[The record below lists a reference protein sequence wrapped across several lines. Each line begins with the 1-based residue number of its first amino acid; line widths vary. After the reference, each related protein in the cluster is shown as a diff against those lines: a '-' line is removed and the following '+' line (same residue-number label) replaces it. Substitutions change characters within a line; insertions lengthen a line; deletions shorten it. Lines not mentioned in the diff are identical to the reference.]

1 MVSTQDAAKVLAI
14 FRTKVVAAKP
24 QLLKVFIE
32 LHGRH
37 CTEQADEKM
46 QNREDSGPDRD
57 CPLLRMKVPFPERL
71 FPCILSTCRAQLALT
86 ERSNRV
92 IVCSSRP
99 Q

>member
-46 QNREDSGPDRD
+46 QGQRR
-57 CPLLRMKVPFPERL
+57 
-71 FPCILSTCRAQLALT
+71 
-86 ERSNRV
+86 
-92 IVCSSRP
+92 
-99 Q
+99 